1 MAYIL
6 ALSSGDWHTS
16 TNWTGGV
23 VPGVGDV
30 AVLNGKTMTMNSGST
45 ITCAEITNN
54 STLGAINGKLNLVVG
69 TYSTFIFT
77 INANVKAKGA
87 SVSDMVQFSNS
98 SVQGSTITIN
108 VTGDITAEYSASQ
121 SRTFYLATS
130 GTAPGSNI
138 TFNLVG
144 DAYSGSLTAN
154 TASIYV
160 TGTTDNCTINVT
172 GNLIHSGG
180 VVSSY
185 CVYNNVQGIAIINVS
200 GYVQCGSHTTQGL
213 LAISSSVSAASSF
226 SVGAGV
232 VPGGT
237 GAAISS
243 TRCSPGVIN
252 SAPDGVAIRPGVSF
266 TAVNIGSNVST
277 LVVNGHVLGSGGS
290 PSLGAIITGS
300 STTNMRT
307 ITINGNMTCE
317 NGLTTKGVLLVA
329 YGVVSIT
336 INGSIN
342 MAAFNAASVK
352 AVSLLTLT
360 GVGSKFHVSG
370 DVIGPDA
377 ASAGAAGILLSL
389 NTGGL
394 DLFRVDG
401 TVYAGRSGPA
411 IQGDGTSS
419 HTNISAL
426 MKLNSVRGCILPP
439 ATVPYPAIEKLSFT
453 SIEIGG
459 DLIFGSSGVP
469 PITYCAKVKLASTAR
484 IMYQDTGG
492 VDHTATLSNATANV
506 PSAADVRS
514 GVAVGSTV
522 GSLVVPQAANVQ
534 SGVVFDN
541 GTTGAL
547 AGLTSADLVPIAK
560 EATLAAVKVNTDQ
573 LAFTG
578 SGVVADSSGVAT
590 NYTARFDALD
600 TVTAAVKTKT
610 DQLSFTAN
618 GVVADSGAVNYASRF
633 NALDAAVAAIPTVTY
648 SSRFDSIDTDLGNLI
663 AGGGVDFTPVL
674 TALTAVDGHVS
685 GVQTTANI
693 INAKTSQ
700 LVFTVDGV
708 TADVAVSVGNVI
720 NYDARFDTVDTA
732 TAAIKAKTDL
742 LTFGASGVNATA
754 SIDTTPIVSAVSGA
768 VASAVTP
775 IYNVVVDTNDDLL
788 LHDTQIKAQLT
799 TIQNATGAID
809 LSPITTSL
817 ATINTNV
824 LAIPTTTYSGRFN
837 SVDAQLVSIQG
848 DVGNVSVDLT
858 PVTTAIAAV
867 DTHVLAI
874 PTTSYTAS
882 LQAIAAGVAA
892 NLQATDGVATIAA
905 NTLTAVSTNTVDLTP
920 VLEAI
925 DSHVVDLTP
934 VTDACAEIKSRFDAV
949 TPGSITVIPQS
960 PSGTSTAYGHVRDAN
975 GAPLAGETVTL
986 RVTQAHGTG
995 TILDAT
1001 PITAT
1006 SDAEG
1011 LVTFTIIRSPDIV
1024 YSVQF
1029 GLRTEKFRGVD
1040 AATVQLPSMIKR

>member
-1 MAYIL
+1 MANIL

-45 ITCAEITNN
+45 ITCAEITND
-54 STLGAINGKLNLVVG
+54 SKLGAINGKLNLVVG
-69 TYSTFIFT
+69 MYSTFIFT

-87 SVSDMVQFSNS
+87 SVIDMVQFSNS

-144 DAYSGSLTAN
+144 DAYSGRLTAN

-180 VVSSY
+180 VVSSC
-185 CVYNNVQGIAIINVS
+185 CVYNSVQGIAIINVS

-237 GAAISS
+237 GTAISS

-252 SAPDGVAIRPGVSF
+252 SAPDGVAIRPGVGL
-266 TAVNIGSNVST
+266 TAVDIGSDVST

-290 PSLGAIITGS
+290 SSSGAIITGP
-300 STTNMRT
+300 STTDMRT

-317 NGLTTKGVLLVA
+317 NGLTTKGALLVA

-336 INGSIN
+336 INGSID
-342 MAAFNAASVK
+342 MAAFNAASDK
-352 AVSLLTLT
+352 AVSLLTLM

-389 NTGGL
+389 STGGL

-411 IQGDGTSS
+411 IRGDGTTSYK
-419 HTNISAL
+419 NVSAL

-439 ATVPYPAIEKLSFT
+439 ATVPYPAVEKLWFT

-469 PITYCAKVKLASTAR
+469 PIAYCTKVKLASTAR
-484 IMYQDTGG
+484 VVYQDTGG
-492 VDHTATLSNATANV
+492 VDHTATLANATANI
-506 PSAADVRS
+506 PTATDVRS

-534 SGVVFDN
+534 AGIVFDN

-547 AGLTSADLVPIAK
+547 TGLTSADLVPIAK
-560 EATLAAVKVNTDQ
+560 EATLAAVKANTDQ
-573 LAFTG
+573 LEFTVD
-578 SGVVADSSGVAT
+578 GVVADSSGVAT
-590 NYTARFDALD
+590 NYTARFNALD
-600 TVTAAVKTKT
+600 VVTAAVKAKT
-610 DQLSFTAN
+610 DQLSFTIN

-648 SSRFDSIDTDLGNLI
+648 SSRFDSIDTDLGSLI

-685 GVQTTANI
+685 GVQTTANT

-700 LVFTVDGV
+700 LVFTADGV

-720 NYDARFDTVDTA
+720 NYDTRFDAVDTA
-732 TAAIKAKTDL
+732 AAAIKAKTDL
-742 LTFGASGVNATA
+742 LTFGVSGVNATA
-754 SIDTTPIVSAVSGA
+754 TIDTVPITSAVSAA
-768 VASAVTP
+768 VAP
-775 IYNVVVDTNDDLL
+775 IHAIVIDTNADLA
-788 LHDTQIKAQLT
+788 LHDTEIKAQLT

-809 LSPITTSL
+809 LTPITTSL

-824 LAIPTTTYSGRFN
+824 LAIPTTTYTTRFN
-837 SVDAQLVSIQG
+837 SVDAQLVSIQA

-867 DTHVLAI
+867 DAHVLAI
-874 PTTSYTAS
+874 PTTSYTSS
-882 LQAIAAGVAA
+882 LQTIAAGVAA
-892 NLQATDGVATIAA
+892 NLQATDGVAIIAA
-905 NTLTAVSTNTVDLTP
+905 NTLTAVDTNT
-920 VLEAI
+920 
-925 DSHVVDLTP
+925 VDLTP
-934 VTDACAEIKSRFDAV
+934 VTDACAEIKSRFNAV
-949 TPGSITVIPQS
+949 TPGPITIIPQS
-960 PSGTSTAYGHVRDAN
+960 PSGTSTAYGYVRDAN